1 MATAQTTKMVI
12 TAVLT
17 GSGKLEIQLVYN
29 ITSCQRG
36 RCREELFDE
45 ELHPA
50 KLGAC
55 SLKPKFVLFD

>member
-1 MATAQTTKMVI
+1 MAI

-29 ITSCQRG
+29 ITRCQRG
-36 RCREELFDE
+36 WCRQELFDE